1 MDSRLSALISSW
13 PKWTSE
19 VDVDVASIVRT
30 LIGRGGL
37 LAVLSARQW
46 TAVASQGIYAYLPSM
61 PCLVFP
67 IENRFV
73 FLICNYRAFSQDIP
87 CQDFESSESSRL
99 N

>member
-1 MDSRLSALISSW
+1 MDSRLAALISSW

-19 VDVDVASIVRT
+19 VDVDVVSIART

-46 TAVASQGIYAYLPSM
+46 TAVASQGIHAYL

-67 IENRFV
+67 IKNRFV
-73 FLICNYRAFSQDIP
+73 FSI
-87 CQDFESSESSRL
+87 
-99 N
+99 